1 MNESMFT
8 HPLPPPPDGAGYNNI
23 TLQLTIFVKPFYS
36 DIYASIEDICIDMR
50 HNIDVKSK

>member
-1 MNESMFT
+1 MNRCLLTLSR
-8 HPLPPPPDGAGYNNI
+8 PLLTDGAGYNNI